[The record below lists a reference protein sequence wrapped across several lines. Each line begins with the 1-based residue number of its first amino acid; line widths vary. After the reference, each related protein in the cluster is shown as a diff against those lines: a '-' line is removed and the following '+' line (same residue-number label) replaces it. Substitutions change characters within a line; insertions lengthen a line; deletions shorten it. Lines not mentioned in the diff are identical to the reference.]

1 MVPGAHPMLRIL
13 GREPMVPLTA
23 AWIAYRPG
31 ADVRREDVGTII
43 VNRELATRIERVT
56 ERELEETG
64 FRSQAI
70 AG

>member
-1 MVPGAHPMLRIL
+1 MLRIL

-31 ADVRREDVGTII
+31 ADDLRERIGTII
-43 VNRELATRIERVT
+43 VNRELATSIKRVT
-56 ERELEETG
+56 EQELAEARQT
-64 FRSQAI
+64 SLAI